1 MATEIGPDIVTDGLV
16 LALDAGSARSYPG
29 TGTTWYDLS
38 GNNFD
43 YTIIGSPSYS
53 NGAFVITETNGFQ
66 CSDNITN
73 STTATVVV
81 FYKTTDSQELWAT
94 GQSNSYY
101 LAASYGNNYYNSNAG
116 TPSYYVDTVSTIN
129 PTTPINYRNGEYH
142 MWEAKNVNLSTW
154 TRIWFWQ
161 YGSSWNMNGTV
172 AKIMVYDRALTATE
186 SQQNFN
192 AFKNRFDI

>member
-1 MATEIGPDIVTDGLV
+1 MAFFRGPNIVTDGLV
-16 LALDAGSARSYPG
+16 LALDAASKRSYPG

-53 NGAFVITETNGFQ
+53 DGAFTLTETKGFQ
-66 CSDNITN
+66 ASHNITN

-81 FYKTTDSQELWAT
+81 FYKTTDGQELWAT
-94 GQSNSYY
+94 GQSNSRY
-101 LAASYGNNYYNSNAG
+101 LAASYGNNYYSSNAG
-116 TPSYYVDTVSTIN
+116 SPSYYVDTTSITN
-129 PTTPINYRNGEYH
+129 PSSYRNGNYH

-154 TRIWFWQ
+154 TRMWFWQ

-172 AKIMVYDRALTATE
+172 AKIMVYDRTLTTAE
-186 SQQNFN
+186 SQQNYN
-192 AFKNRFDI
+192 ALKSRFGI